1 MKDNMTIIGI
11 CRFSMIGRGDW
22 KAYRNIEE
30 GDLERI
36 YQQKEQE
43 LFDDAR
49 MEARFL
55 TFEQLTLASLDAQ
68 ADQDFKL
75 LVISS
80 DRMPQTY
87 RERLKKLCSSR
98 PYVILRFVAPMHVAD
113 AQTRILDEM
122 GLELKDCLQFRL
134 DDDDCLSK
142 DYIRKLRKHGDTL
155 WKAHGAF
162 AVSYPTVIYSVMDGP
177 TQGLYRW
184 FNPFL
189 GVGVAV
195 RHPQRTVF
203 GFAHYRIPTVMVA
216 LTDPSVPSIVTHY
229 GMNDTPRHA
238 KEILAKRGMKK
249 SSRDELARLLTRH
262 FDFLTEK
269 GIEAAGLNE
278 PPARRRK

>member
-1 MKDNMTIIGI
+1 MNSTMTIIGI

-22 KAYRNIEE
+22 KSYRKVEE
-30 GDLERI
+30 SNLEAI
-36 YQQKEQE
+36 YKEKEKE
-43 LFDDAR
+43 LFDDKR
-49 MEARFL
+49 MNVRFE

-68 ADQDFKL
+68 TDSDFKM

-80 DRMPQTY
+80 NRMPKKY
-87 RERLKKLCSSR
+87 RDRLEKLCDSR
-98 PYVILRFVAPMHVAD
+98 PYLVLRFVGPMHVAD
-113 AQTRILDEM
+113 AQIQTLNEI

-142 DYIRKLRKHGDTL
+142 DYIRKLRRHGDTL
-155 WKAHGAF
+155 WNAHSAF
-162 AVSYPTVIYSVMDGP
+162 AVSFPSVIYSVIDGP

-184 FNPFL
+184 FDPFL

-216 LTDPSVPSIVTHY
+216 LTDPSVPSVVTHY

-238 KEILAKRGMKK
+238 KEILAKRGMIKTA
-249 SSRDELARLLTRH
+249 RDELDRLIKRH
-262 FDFLTEK
+262 FDFLSERGMKT
-269 GIEAAGLNE
+269 AGF
-278 PPARRRK
+278 

>member
-1 MKDNMTIIGI
+1 MTRKMTIVGI

-22 KAYRNIEE
+22 KAYRNVEDK
-30 GDLERI
+30 DLEPI
-36 YQQKEQE
+36 FKEKEKE
-43 LFDDAR
+43 LFSEER
-49 MEARFL
+49 MAARFE
-55 TFEQLTLASLDAQ
+55 TFEQLTIASLDAQ
-68 ADQDFKL
+68 TDPDFKL

-80 DRMPQTY
+80 DRMPKTY
-87 RERLKKLCSSR
+87 RQKLQALCDAR
-98 PYVILRFVAPMHVAD
+98 PYVELRFVPPMHVAD
-113 AQTRILDEM
+113 AQIKTLEEM

-134 DDDDCLSK
+134 DDDDCVSK
-142 DYIRKLRKHGDTL
+142 DYIRKLHKHGDTL

-162 AVSYPTVIYSVMDGP
+162 AVSFPTVIYSVIDGP

-249 SSRDELARLLTRH
+249 ASREELDRIIERH
-262 FDFLTEK
+262 FDFLQGQGAKT
-269 GIEAAGLNE
+269 AGL
-278 PPARRRK
+278 

>member
-1 MKDNMTIIGI
+1 MKNTMTIVGI

-22 KAYRNIEE
+22 KAYRNVEE
-30 GDLERI
+30 NDLEPI
-36 YQQKEQE
+36 YKQKEQE
-43 LFDDAR
+43 LFGDER
-49 MEARFL
+49 MKARFV

-68 ADQDFKL
+68 TDPDFKL

-80 DRMPQTY
+80 DRMPKVY
-87 RERLKKLCSSR
+87 RDQLQRLCDAR
-98 PYVILRFVAPMHVAD
+98 PYVVLRFVPPMHVAD
-113 AQTRILDEM
+113 AQVQTLKEI
-122 GLELKDCLQFRL
+122 GLELQDCLQFRL

-162 AVSYPTVIYSVMDGP
+162 AVSFPTVIYSVIDGP

-249 SSRDELARLLTRH
+249 APRDELDRLITRH
-262 FDFLTEK
+262 FDYLSETGMK
-269 GIEAAGLNE
+269 AAGF
-278 PPARRRK
+278 R